1 LFPLFATGA
10 IDAGGKFT
18 ASVIDTCGN
27 MPPVSMTQAVMV
39 AQFTTN
45 VIDNCGK
52 FASGIVDT
60 SKLCTLTCEYLSEF
74 SKKFEMTLTLFLEA
88 WGKMIR
94 EKILNQKIS

>member
-18 ASVIDTCGN
+18 ASVVDTCGN
-27 MPPVSMTQAVMV
+27 TPPVSMTPAVLEV
-39 AQFTTN
+39 KFTTN

-60 SKLCTLTCEYLSEF
+60 SKLGTLTCEYLSEF
-74 SKKFEMTLTLFLEA
+74 SKKFEMTLTLFSWI
-88 WGKMIR
+88 WGNMIH
-94 EKILNQKIS
+94 EKNLSL

>member
-52 FASGIVDT
+52 FASGVVDT

-74 SKKFEMTLTLFLEA
+74 SKKFEMTRSLYSWTL
-88 WGKMIR
+88 GKMIH
-94 EKILNQKIS
+94 KKNLTL